1 MKSLTKMFLCCAALG
16 TAVIVSSCEENQGG
30 DNPLPPID
38 MVGNSIFLP
47 NAADTVITVTMEL
60 DDVWKVRNSNTW
72 FSVYP
77 LSGDPGTVELSVSV
91 LEANTELRE
100 KEADFIITVGVGEN
114 ETNTQYYV
122 FQDPIPGWNLETS
135 TASVSGEAQSYTF
148 PIQGNLDF
156 EAVLAEGVDWI
167 TIDGVTESDSTLLSD
182 NTTYSAYRT
191 YNINMQIEANDGEV
205 RSTEIYLNSVDGT
218 VKDTIEVSQMGELVA
233 DFSRE
238 FIRRS
243 LILKITG
250 NWCGWCPQL
259 SLSAHEAIELYP
271 NHIELVNFYTNSG
284 ALTCSSVRIFENLFG
299 TGGGAPFAS
308 FNYYSEV
315 GNYSSGYTTARDE
328 FVNLAKEA
336 VETEELKS
344 NTVIGGVAS
353 VDGGSVNV
361 TINIAS
367 KEAGTYNVCAFLLE
381 DGVIGQ
387 QSDYTGLVDDPRNYE
402 HSDILRASIT
412 DEFGDE
418 YALSAQGNETINLSV
433 EIPANVQNTENLHVL
448 VFTMREGTYEG
459 TAGRSYMDYGYVV
472 DNVSDIPINGFAL
485 FEYED

>member
-1 MKSLTKMFLCCAALG
+1 MKSLAKMILCGAAAVG
-16 TAVIVSSCEENQGG
+16 TAVFFTSCS
-30 DNPLPPID
+30 DNKDSGRPAII
-38 MVGNSIFLP
+38 GQSIFVP
-47 NAADTVITVTMEL
+47 NEMNAAVTVELEFDGEGTVF
-60 DDVWKVRNSNTW
+60 NTNEW
-72 FSVYP
+72 FSVEP
-77 LSGDPGTVELSVSV
+77 FDVVPGTNSLTVKV
-91 LEANTELRE
+91 LELNTELTERV
-100 KEADFIITVGVGEN
+100 ADFMVNDG
-114 ETNTQYYV
+114 TNTQFYV
-122 FQDPIPGWNLETS
+122 IQDPVPGWDVS
-135 TASVSGEAQSYTF
+135 KKTANISGEEQTYKFS
-148 PIQGNLDF
+148 IKGNTDF
-156 EAVLAEGVDWI
+156 DAVVEGADWLSIESI
-167 TIDGVTESDSTLLSD
+167 TKTDSTLLPD
-182 NTTYSAYRT
+182 NNTYSKYLT
-191 YNINMQIEANDGEV
+191 YNINMSIAAND
-205 RSTEIYLNSVDGT
+205 SKEIRTARIFINGVDGVT
-218 VKDTIEVSQMGELVA
+218 KDTIEVAQHAELVA

-418 YALSAQGNETINLSV
+418 YALSAQGNKTINLSV

-472 DNVSDIPINGFAL
+472 DNVSDIPINGLAL